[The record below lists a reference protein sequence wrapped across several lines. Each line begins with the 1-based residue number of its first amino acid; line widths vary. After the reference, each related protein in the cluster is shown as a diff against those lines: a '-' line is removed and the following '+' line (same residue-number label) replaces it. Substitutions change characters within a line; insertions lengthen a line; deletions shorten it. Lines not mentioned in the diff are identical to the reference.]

1 MDVDYRDLELLEAL
15 GDGASLT
22 AAALRLFVTQP
33 ALSQRLAQLE
43 QRLGTP
49 LFERMPRGMRPTS
62 AGRRLLTAARSAL
75 AELRSAARDIERER
89 DGGRRSL
96 RVTSQCSTNYR
107 WMSPL
112 AQRHRELHPTVDL
125 RLVTSPGDEPLP
137 ALRSHDVDVAV
148 VTKTGKHA
156 PGVELAPLFTDELV
170 AVVGVGHSWAGRG
183 VVDAQAIAE
192 ATFVLYEVYDQDRP
206 EPLPLPLPDGV
217 VPARITTAPMVTQL
231 LVDLV
236 ASDGGVTVLPRWV
249 AEEHVSAGDVAMVR
263 MTERPP
269 VASWYVATRQGER
282 DEVVRSFA
290 RELGHRAKEV
300 FDAARR
306 R

>member
-1 MDVDYRDLELLEAL
+1 MDVDFRDLELLEAL
-15 GDGASLT
+15 GDGATMT
-22 AAALRLFVTQP
+22 AAAQRLFVTQP

-43 QRLGTP
+43 QRLGTA
-49 LFERMPRGMRPTS
+49 LFERSPRGMRPTA

-96 RVTSQCSTNYR
+96 RVSSQCSTNYR
-107 WMSPL
+107 WLAPL
-112 AQRHRELHPTVDL
+112 AQRHRERHPDVDL
-125 RLVTSPGDEPLP
+125 RLVTCPGDEPIP
-137 ALRSHDVDVAV
+137 ALRANDVDVAV
-148 VTKTGKHA
+148 VTKTGKQA
-156 PGVELAPLFTDELV
+156 PGVELTPLFADELV
-170 AVVGVGHSWAGRG
+170 AVVGARHPWAGRS

-192 ATFVLYEVYDQDRP
+192 ATFVLYEVYDQARP
-206 EPLPLPLPDGV
+206 EPLPLPLPTGV
-217 VPARITTAPMVTQL
+217 RPARVTTAPMVTQL

-249 AEEHVSAGDVAMVR
+249 AEDYVAAGDVAIVR
-263 MTERPP
+263 MTEQPP
-269 VASWYVATRQGER
+269 IASWFVATRQAER
-282 DEVVRSFA
+282 DDVVLAFA
-290 RELGHRAKEV
+290 RELGQRAKEV

>member
-22 AAALRLFVTQP
+22 AAAQRLFVTQP

-49 LFERMPRGMRPTS
+49 LFDRLPRGMRPTS
-62 AGRRLLTAARSAL
+62 AGRRLLTAARGAL
-75 AELRSAARDIERER
+75 AELRAAARDIERER

-107 WMSPL
+107 WMAPL

-156 PGVELAPLFTDELV
+156 PGVELALLFTDELV
-170 AVVGVGHSWAGRG
+170 AVVGVGHPWAGRG
-183 VVDAQAIAE
+183 VVDAQAIAA

-249 AEEHVSAGDVAMVR
+249 AEQHVSAGDVAMVR
-263 MTERPP
+263 MTEQPP

-282 DEVVRSFA
+282 DDVVRSFA
-290 RELGHRAKEV
+290 VQLGQRAKEV